1 MESIKNCYLFLE
13 KLQISGIFNEEKEMM
28 DLIICDQNLEGNWRI
43 WSTKSKKRSSH
54 CGAAEMTPTSIH
66 GKKNEK
72 EKKNKVAIIAKE
84 SWAVDVQVIETMLL

>member
-1 MESIKNCYLFLE
+1 M
-13 KLQISGIFNEEKEMM
+13 SGI
-28 DLIICDQNLEGNWRI
+28 G
-43 WSTKSKKRSSH
+43 SSH

-84 SWAVDVQVIETMLL
+84 SWVVDVQVIETMLL

>member
-1 MESIKNCYLFLE
+1 MEHYLPLDVE
-13 KLQISGIFNEEKEMM
+13 MSGI
-28 DLIICDQNLEGNWRI
+28 G
-43 WSTKSKKRSSH
+43 SSH